1 MGEKGVRG
9 VQGVAGVQ
17 GGGFADQ
24 EWPQKNAKKD
34 EEKSH
39 AKQTSPHLPF
49 SYFGQGRKEEDE
61 PTADEHRFTQINSES
76 TNRR

>member
-1 MGEKGVRG
+1 LIEAVENLSPATESAAVTSKKHKVKRAEKGVPG
-9 VQGVAGVQ
+9 VLGVAGVQ

-39 AKQTSPHLPF
+39 AKQTSPHLPL
-49 SYFGQGRKEEDE
+49 
-61 PTADEHRFTQINSES
+61 
-76 TNRR
+76 